1 MKTKKNI
8 YLLLFSLLSCSFLKI
23 TAASMSEDKH
33 LQEELI
39 NSTMPLA
46 ALKKTYVFEESD
58 KSYDL
63 KDSLAAH
70 KESKDSG
77 NVFEEELICHLCDYT
92 THTQA
97 LLNQHKL
104 SKKHAQ
110 NILLQEPEK
119 ISKDDQITLQ
129 GFLTKHI
136 CNECDQ
142 SFNLKNTLAKHKKSK
157 HSGIASEKECICT
170 LCNYATHTKNAL
182 AIHKKSKQHA
192 QNILKQNL
200 DEVSYHDQKFIEGF
214 LTKYTCDQCDKSFNL
229 KKSLANHKKIKY
241 SGILFTCDQ
250 CDYTTDA
257 AGNMCRH
264 EERIHYKTR
273 AYKCTECD
281 FSSSEAGYLKKHS
294 EVVHP
299 NKS

>member
-1 MKTKKNI
+1 
-8 YLLLFSLLSCSFLKI
+8 
-23 TAASMSEDKH
+23 MSKDKD
-33 LQEELI
+33 LQKELI
-39 NSTMPLA
+39 DSAMLLA
-46 ALKKTYVFEESD
+46 ALKKTYVLEESD

-77 NVFEEELICHLCDYT
+77 NIFEEELIC
-92 THTQA
+92 
-97 LLNQHKL
+97 
-104 SKKHAQ
+104 
-110 NILLQEPEK
+110 P
-119 ISKDDQITLQ
+119 
-129 GFLTKHI
+129 
-136 CNECDQ
+136 
-142 SFNLKNTLAKHKKSK
+142 
-157 HSGIASEKECICT
+157 

-192 QNILKQNL
+192 QNILKQDP
-200 DEVSYHDQKFIEGF
+200 DEVSYHDQKFIEEF

-229 KKSLANHKKIKY
+229 KKSLANHKKNKHA
-241 SGILFTCDQ
+241 GILFTCDQ
-250 CDYTTDA
+250 CDYTTDT
-257 AGNMCRH
+257 AGNMCLH